1 MTTTE
6 HLVEYLAAKAPG
18 LARVAVLPFEG
29 KNKVVYSL
37 GGSEH
42 HVCRGVETAEDEGG
56 EGEGGR
62 GEEGRGG
69 EDA

>member
-18 LARVAVLPFEG
+18 LARVAELPFEG

-37 GGSEH
+37 GESERH
-42 HVCRGVETAEDEGG
+42 LCRAVETAEG
-56 EGEGGR
+56 EGRRGG
-62 GEEGRGG
+62 GRGG
-69 EDA
+69 EVA